1 MSKRNVW
8 SDRVRTTAV
17 LAALSAM
24 GAVAMATNP
33 TSGASPGPSKET
45 REKMA
50 VLHEQM
56 AACLRSD
63 KTIADCHAEMM
74 QGCQQS
80 LGDHGCPMMGMGMG
94 KRPRGM
100 RPGGDSK

>member
-1 MSKRNVW
+1 MPGRSDIRIIAYERYWRRNMSKRNVW

-50 VLHEQM
+50 VLHE
-56 AACLRSD
+56 
-63 KTIADCHAEMM
+63 
-74 QGCQQS
+74 
-80 LGDHGCPMMGMGMG
+80 
-94 KRPRGM
+94 
-100 RPGGDSK
+100 